1 MARVG
6 WIDEPDLN
14 YTALV
19 IADDESGDTLEI
31 QRSLTLDD
39 QDLGLG
45 MDTYCLVRGGAAHYG
60 GVEAYEIGDSFVGFN
75 LASNAATALELP
87 ESFEIPVDSDG
98 VALLLERLPSLLR

>member
-6 WIDEPDLN
+6 WTNEPDLN

-19 IADDESGDTLEI
+19 IADEESGDTLEI

-39 QDLGLG
+39 QDLALG

-60 GVEAYEIGDSFVGFN
+60 GVEAYEIGDSFVRFT
-75 LASNAATALELP
+75 LAGPAATLLELP
-87 ESFEIPVDSDG
+87 GSFEIPVGSDG
-98 VALLLERLPSLLR
+98 IALLLERLPSLLR